1 MIFMLYEFTIYD
13 ALSNK
18 LNEIKVDVYENP
30 LYEKTLILFDI
41 WATQK
46 KLGYLFDKYEAIEKK
61 EKGIQDNQNTGGAMS
76 SSISFTKPPTYK
88 EQYIEFLMQHDL
100 IFLEEVK
107 DKLSLLNLIFYW
119 LLADV
124 KKDKKLLDNF

>member
-1 MIFMLYEFTIYD
+1 MLYEFTIYD
-13 ALSNK
+13 VFLDK

-30 LYEKTLILFDI
+30 LYQKTTVLFDI

-46 KLGYLFDKYEAIEKK
+46 KLGYLFDKYEALEKK
-61 EKGIQDNQNTGGAMS
+61 EKGIPDNKSVETS
-76 SSISFTKPPTYK
+76 STISFTKPPTYK
-88 EQYIEFLMQHDL
+88 EQYIEFLMKHDL
-100 IFLEEVK
+100 IFLVEVK

>member
-1 MIFMLYEFTIYD
+1 MET
-13 ALSNK
+13 
-18 LNEIKVDVYENP
+18 
-30 LYEKTLILFDI
+30 
-41 WATQK
+41 
-46 KLGYLFDKYEAIEKK
+46 
-61 EKGIQDNQNTGGAMS
+61 S
-76 SSISFTKPPTYK
+76 STISFTKPPTYK

-100 IFLEEVK
+100 IFLVEVK

>member
-1 MIFMLYEFTIYD
+1 MLYEFTIYD
-13 ALSNK
+13 VLLDK

-30 LYEKTLILFDI
+30 LYQKTMVLFDI

-46 KLGYLFDKYEAIEKK
+46 KLGYLFDKYEALERK
-61 EKGIQDNQNTGGAMS
+61 EKGIPDNKSVETS
-76 SSISFTKPPTYK
+76 STISFTKPPTYK
-88 EQYIEFLMQHDL
+88 EQYIEFLIQHDL
-100 IFLEEVK
+100 IFLVEVK

>member
-1 MIFMLYEFTIYD
+1 MLYEFTIYD
-13 ALSNK
+13 VLLDK

-30 LYEKTLILFDI
+30 LYQKTMVLFDI

-46 KLGYLFDKYEAIEKK
+46 KLGYLFDKYKALERK
-61 EKGIQDNQNTGGAMS
+61 EKGIPDNKSVETS
-76 SSISFTKPPTYK
+76 STISFTKPPTYK

-100 IFLEEVK
+100 IFLVEVK

>member
-1 MIFMLYEFTIYD
+1 MLYEFTIYD
-13 ALSNK
+13 VLLDK

-30 LYEKTLILFDI
+30 LYQKTMVLFDI

-46 KLGYLFDKYEAIEKK
+46 KLGYLFDKYEALERK
-61 EKGIQDNQNTGGAMS
+61 EKGIPDNKSVETS
-76 SSISFTKPPTYK
+76 STISFTKPPTYK

-100 IFLEEVK
+100 IFLVEVK

>member
-1 MIFMLYEFTIYD
+1 MLYKFTIYD
-13 ALSNK
+13 VLLDK

-30 LYEKTLILFDI
+30 LYQKTMVLLDI

-46 KLGYLFDKYEAIEKK
+46 KLGYLFDRYEALEKK
-61 EKGIQDNQNTGGAMS
+61 EKGIPDNKSVETS
-76 SSISFTKPPTYK
+76 STISFTKPPTYK

-100 IFLEEVK
+100 IFLVEVK

>member
-1 MIFMLYEFTIYD
+1 MLYEFTIYD
-13 ALSNK
+13 VLLDK

-30 LYEKTLILFDI
+30 LYQKTMVLFDI

-46 KLGYLFDKYEAIEKK
+46 KLGYLFDKYEALERK
-61 EKGIQDNQNTGGAMS
+61 EKGIPDSKSVETS
-76 SSISFTKPPTYK
+76 STISFTKPPTYK
-88 EQYIEFLMQHDL
+88 EQYIEFLMKHDL
-100 IFLEEVK
+100 IFLVEVK

>member
-1 MIFMLYEFTIYD
+1 MLYEFTIYD
-13 ALSNK
+13 VLLDK

-30 LYEKTLILFDI
+30 LYQKTMVLFDI

-46 KLGYLFDKYEAIEKK
+46 KLGYLFDKYEALERK
-61 EKGIQDNQNTGGAMS
+61 EKGIPDNKSVETS
-76 SSISFTKPPTYK
+76 STISFTKPPTYK

-100 IFLEEVK
+100 IFLVEVK

-124 KKDKKLLDNF
+124 KKIKNF

>member
-1 MIFMLYEFTIYD
+1 MLYEFTIYD
-13 ALSNK
+13 VLLDK
-18 LNEIKVDVYENP
+18 LGEIKVDVYENP

-46 KLGYLFDKYEAIEKK
+46 KLGYLFDKYEAAEKK
-61 EKGIQDNQNTGGAMS
+61 EKGLQDNKNTGES
-76 SSISFTKPPTYK
+76 ISSISFTKPPTYK

-100 IFLEEVK
+100 IFLVEVK
-107 DKLSLLNLIFYW
+107 DKLSLLNLVFYW

>member
-1 MIFMLYEFTIYD
+1 MLYQFTIHD
-13 ALSNK
+13 VMLDK
-18 LNEIKVDVYENP
+18 LNEIKVDVYENS
-30 LYEKTLILFDI
+30 LYEKTLALFDI

-46 KLGYLFDKYEAIEKK
+46 KLGYIFDKYETIEQK
-61 EKGIQDNQNTGGAMS
+61 EKGIQDKKNICESAS
-76 SSISFTKPPTYK
+76 SPISLTKPQSYK
-88 EQYIEFLMQHDL
+88 EQYIEFLMKYNL
-100 IFLEEVK
+100 IFLVEVD